1 MNKIKK
7 ILVLLILF
15 CGLIFS
21 TNANVFAY
29 NSDSLES
36 EKMHSVST
44 GNIEYEDLM
53 ELKEDV
59 KAINND
65 YDLEEELI
73 FETEVGEI
81 INKYSNNKID
91 FREKATS
98 LNYNDREEVIAEI
111 LKIYD
116 LSSTDEKLKLDI
128 YVRGALETLITE
140 KPTRQ
145 TMNLEKAFNSIYENQ
160 YNEKDNLSLRASN
173 QDHFDYLNAI
183 WYAHN
188 YYKDYNDNYP
198 NLRDIGGDCAN
209 FVSQILHYGG
219 YRTDNK
225 WYIKRKNYKYNT
237 PKDIKE
243 LNYSWDL
250 ADPSPWISAKYFN
263 NYWSNIVETETIDDD
278 DFVNK
283 NMFNKLN
290 FFKGDTVQLLRKK
303 YFSYYGY
310 HTMYIT
316 DYTNNSKNNRDFAMT
331 YHTRNRIDKPL
342 VDVVEA
348 FMNGGGSYKVKFF
361 KTR

>member
-21 TNANVFAY
+21 TNASVFAY

-173 QDHFDYLNAI
+173 QDHFDYLDAI

-188 YYKDYNDNYP
+188 YYEDYNRNYP
-198 NLRDIGGDCAN
+198 NLRHIGGDCAN

-237 PKDIKE
+237 PKDITE

-316 DYTNNSKNNRDFAMT
+316 DYINNSKNNRDFAMT

>member
-1 MNKIKK
+1 MKRRFT
-7 ILVLLILF
+7 LLIAMVML
-15 CGLIFS
+15 L
-21 TNANVFAY
+21 TAMATNVFAY
-29 NSDSLES
+29 NSES
-36 EKMHSVST
+36 IEHEKMYSVSSDS
-44 GNIEYEDLM
+44 IEYEDLM

-81 INKYSNNKID
+81 INKYNNNKID

-140 KPTRQ
+140 NPTRQ

-173 QDHFDYLNAI
+173 QDHFDYLDAI

-188 YYKDYNDNYP
+188 YYENYNSNYP
-198 NLRDIGGDCAN
+198 DLSGPIGGDCAN

-225 WYIKRKNYKYNT
+225 WYIKRKNYKYNN
-237 PKDIKE
+237 PKDITE

-263 NYWSNIVETETIDDD
+263 NYWSNIVKTETIDDD